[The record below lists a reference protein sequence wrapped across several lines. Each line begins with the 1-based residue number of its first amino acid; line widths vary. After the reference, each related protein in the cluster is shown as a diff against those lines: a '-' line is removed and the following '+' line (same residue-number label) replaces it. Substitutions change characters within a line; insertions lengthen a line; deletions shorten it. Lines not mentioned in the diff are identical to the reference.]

1 MKAKMHDVEDDKLD
15 ERRKVQLGIEKRL
28 DLNTLLK
35 RLKNQENEK
44 KKNKFFYYFIN
55 IINGFSNFNIFK
67 YVIKNI

>member
-44 KKNKFFYYFIN
+44 KKINFF
-55 IINGFSNFNIFK
+55 IILLTLSMVLVILIFL
-67 YVIKNI
+67 NM